1 MKFLPTNWQTTVGGI
16 IFTLGIIV
24 EVMGQVE
31 IGKGLQALSVL
42 IVGTAAADKNVTKE
56 SVREVRED
64 IAEVKHDAKEAKQV
78 ADDDR
83 AAFDIRR

>member
-16 IFTLGIIV
+16 IFTLGIVV

-42 IVGTAAADKNVTKE
+42 IVGSAAADKAVTKAAM
-56 SVREVRED
+56 REVRED
-64 IAEVKHDAKEAKQV
+64 IAEVKYDAKEAKQV

-83 AAFDIRR
+83 AASATRR